1 MNIINYKDFTPE
13 QAEKGCFVIGMP
25 DDAYHSHDSVSKS
38 MLDLVNRSPAHL
50 AYAQEKDQT
59 RGMVIGSAIHCAILE
74 PLRFDKEYMI
84 LKGVTKRTES
94 TYKQAI
100 KQRDEAL
107 TLTEAEGDNVL
118 GMQEAMQLNPTAIK
132 ELKKDGYAE
141 LSAFVTCP
149 VTGLLLRCRYD
160 WVTLYDNNC
169 IDLKKTQDVRYEA
182 FQKSVANYRYH
193 VQDAF
198 YSYVYKLI
206 TGNKLRFRFLTVE
219 EQQPHA
225 NKVFELDTEAKQV
238 GARQFKAD
246 LEAYKHA
253 MESGDWSGIAQE
265 DEMLNLPMWALDDE
279 AEVEL

>member
-1 MNIINYKDFTPE
+1 MNIINYNDFTPE

-50 AYAQEKDQT
+50 AYAQKREPT
-59 RGMVIGSAIHCAILE
+59 RNMAIGSAIHCAILE
-74 PLRFDKEYMI
+74 PLRFDKEYMVLHGI
-84 LKGVTKRTES
+84 NDRRKSEYR
-94 TYKQAI
+94 
-100 KQRDEAL
+100 EAVKTHSADFVL
-107 TLTEAEGDNVL
+107 TGAEGDNVL
-118 GMQEAMQLNPTAIK
+118 GMQEAIQLNPTAIK
-132 ELKKDGYAE
+132 ELKKEGYAE
-141 LSAFVTCP
+141 LSAFVMCP
-149 VTGLLLRCRYD
+149 VTGLMLRCRYD

-169 IDLKKTQDVRYEA
+169 VDLKKTQDVRYEA

-246 LEAYKHA
+246 LEAYKQA

-265 DEMLNLPMWALDDE
+265 DEMLSLPMWALDEE